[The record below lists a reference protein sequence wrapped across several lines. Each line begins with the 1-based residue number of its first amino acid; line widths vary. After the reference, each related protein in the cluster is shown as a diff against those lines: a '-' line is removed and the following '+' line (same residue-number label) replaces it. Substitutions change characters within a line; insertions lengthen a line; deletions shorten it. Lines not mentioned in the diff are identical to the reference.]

1 MTHLNSEIYA
11 LLVLELIH
19 PKNTSSTT
27 LFNFTQFLSGK
38 GMTRVLAMLMVEV
51 LGIFSSDSEKEHLVY
66 YYTFLVNEPHAQQN
80 CI

>member
-1 MTHLNSEIYA
+1 MTRLNPEIYA

-38 GMTRVLAMLMVEV
+38 DRDRVSAMLVVEV
-51 LGIFSSDSEKEHLVY
+51 LGIFSSGNEKEHLLY
-66 YYTFLVNEPHAQQN
+66 YYTFLVNEQDAQ
-80 CI
+80 

>member
-1 MTHLNSEIYA
+1 MSHLNPEMYA

-38 GMTRVLAMLMVEV
+38 SRDRVSAMFVVQV
-51 LGIFSSDSEKEHLVY
+51 LGIFSSGNEKEHMLY
-66 YYTFLVNEPHAQQN
+66 YYTFLVNEQHAQ
-80 CI
+80 